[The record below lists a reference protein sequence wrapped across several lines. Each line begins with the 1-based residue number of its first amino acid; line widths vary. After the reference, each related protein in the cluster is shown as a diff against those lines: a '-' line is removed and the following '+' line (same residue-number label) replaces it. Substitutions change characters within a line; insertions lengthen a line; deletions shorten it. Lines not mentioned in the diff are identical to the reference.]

1 MKKIIF
7 FLLFVNFCFSQ
18 EREFTIPEIDSIAK
32 TSKNKIQSSGIIK
45 KNKKPIGGFNRTEIF
60 IKNKLIYANY
70 SENTNYKNNAF
81 SHYYEI
87 YFSNENPILV
97 NIQISRTSNKT
108 EIKDDFET
116 KLFENSICSF
126 KEIENPFSL
135 ELRKKL
141 NLVLIE
147 FLNNKKT
154 E

>member
-1 MKKIIF
+1 MKKILF

-18 EREFTIPEIDSIAK
+18 EKELTISQIDSIVK
-32 TSKNKIQSSGIIK
+32 TSKNKIQSSGVIK
-45 KNKKPIGGFNRTEIF
+45 KDKKTIGGFNRTEIF
-60 IKNKLIYANY
+60 INNKLIYANY

-97 NIQISRTSNKT
+97 NIQISRTSNIT
-108 EIKDDFET
+108 EIKDEFET
-116 KLFENSICSF
+116 KLHENSIYSF
-126 KEIENPFSL
+126 KEIENPFSF

-141 NLVLIE
+141 NLMLIE
-147 FLNNKKT
+147 FLNKKT